1 MGVEE
6 ETEVDVMVVAV
17 VMAIVAKEDVV
28 EVAMV
33 KIHMNFPAGMENSLQ
48 KLVYTLQTNG
58 YFSTNKKRIILKK

>member
-1 MGVEE
+1 MEAEE
-6 ETEVDVMVVAV
+6 ETEVDLMVVAV
-17 VMAIVAKEDVV
+17 VMAIVDKEDVV

-33 KIHMNFPAGMENSLQ
+33 KIHTNFPAGTENSLQ